1 MSEDRLQKVLAQAG
15 FGSRRACES
24 LIAAGRVRVNGKT
37 VTELGTKVGRG
48 DRVDLDGSRV
58 VAEQQVYFVFH
69 KPRGVVATMADPE
82 GRPSVR
88 DYLKSIRARVFP
100 VGRLD
105 FATSGVLLV
114 TNDGEFSE
122 GLLHPKRAVP
132 KTYVVKVAG
141 RMEERDLER
150 WAKGVILEDGKT
162 LPAEATL
169 IRYEGDKTWFE
180 VTIREGRNQQIRR
193 MGEATGFRVMR
204 LARLSFANIPSE
216 GLKPGA
222 FRAITREELLQLRKE
237 HGVPRR
243 IPASAPLD
251 SIQSRARAQK
261 GDRVVAPE
269 QVQRDA
275 RRGGGPRERVRA
287 NDRRTAVPSGPR
299 ENARDRAPERKPER
313 PHGRGVPRRDPS
325 HEEHHKAPQRDP
337 VRRERT
343 GGPPRDPAR
352 EGRRGPP
359 KQEPPRGDRRSP
371 PREPAAEKRRGPPRE
386 PTRRDNRSRGPV
398 KPAGSRR
405 R

>member
-15 FGSRRACES
+15 FGSRRACEA
-24 LIAAGRVRVNGKT
+24 LITAGRVRVNGKT

-48 DRVDLDGSRV
+48 DRVDLDGARV

-82 GRPSVR
+82 GRPTVR

-105 FATSGVLLV
+105 FATSGVILL
-114 TNDGEFSE
+114 TNDGDFSE

-141 RMEERDLER
+141 RMEESDLER
-150 WAKGVILEDGKT
+150 WAKGVVLEDGKT
-162 LPAEATL
+162 LPAEATF

-222 FRAITREELLQLRKE
+222 FRAMTREELLQLRKE

-243 IPASAPLD
+243 IPESAPLD
-251 SIQSRARAQK
+251 SIQTRARALK
-261 GDRVVAPE
+261 SDRVVAPE
-269 QVQRDA
+269 QVQRAA
-275 RRGGGPRERVRA
+275 RRGGGPRER
-287 NDRRTAVPSGPR
+287 TAVPDRKRERPR
-299 ENARDRAPERKPER
+299 EAGA
-313 PHGRGVPRRDPS
+313 PRRDPS
-325 HEEHHKAPQRDP
+325 HEGHRPPPQRDP
-337 VRRERT
+337 VRGERK
-343 GGPPRDPAR
+343 GAPPVDPAR

-359 KQEPPRGDRRSP
+359 RQEPTRG
-371 PREPAAEKRRGPPRE
+371 ERRGPPRE
-386 PTRRDNRSRGPV
+386 PVGEKRRAPPRDPAGRDNRSRGPA
-398 KPAGSRR
+398 KPSGSRR
-405 R
+405 K

>member
-1 MSEDRLQKVLAQAG
+1 MSEERLQKVLAQAG
-15 FGSRRACES
+15 FGSRRSCEA

-48 DRVDLDGSRV
+48 DRVDFDGARV

-69 KPRGVVATMADPE
+69 KPRGVVATMSDPE
-82 GRPSVR
+82 GRPTVG
-88 DYLKSIRARVFP
+88 DYLKSIRSRVFP

-105 FATSGVLLV
+105 FATSGVILV

-150 WAKGVILEDGKT
+150 WARGVMLEDGKT

-204 LARLSFANIPSE
+204 LARLSFANVPSE

-222 FRAITREELLQLRKE
+222 FRAMTREELMQLRKE

-243 IPASAPLD
+243 IPATAPLD
-251 SIQSRARAQK
+251 SIQTRARALK

-269 QVQRDA
+269 QAQRDA
-275 RRGGGPRERVRA
+275 RRGGGPRERVRPHE
-287 NDRRTAVPSGPR
+287 RRA
-299 ENARDRAPERKPER
+299 AAP
-313 PHGRGVPRRDPS
+313 GGAGPRRDPTREGN
-325 HEEHHKAPQRDP
+325 HRAPQRDP
-337 VRRERT
+337 VRGERV

-352 EGRRGPP
+352 EGRRAPP
-359 KQEPPRGDRRSP
+359 KQEPTRGERRGP
-371 PREPAAEKRRGPPRE
+371 PREPPAEERRGPPRE
-386 PTRRDNRSRGPV
+386 PTRRDNRSS
-398 KPAGSRR
+398 KPAKPSGSRR